1 MRVLPFGQSRPRR
14 TFFRFHS
21 LAEG

>member
-1 MRVLPFGQSRPRR
+1 MRVLPFGQSRPQRA
-14 TFFRFHS
+14 FFRFHS